1 MKMVFLALVAV
12 TVVMSIVSFLLMRND
27 KNRARRGLRRIPE
40 RTLFLA
46 AICFGAIG
54 GTLGMQVFMH
64 KTNHW
69 NFRSF
74 FPLLMI
80 IQIAILGYLAYKAFA

>member
-1 MKMVFLALVAV
+1 MKMIFFVLAAV

-27 KNRARRGLRRIPE
+27 KIRARRSLRRIPE

-54 GTLGMQVFMH
+54 GTLGMQVYRH

-69 NFRSF
+69 YFKTF

-80 IQIAILGYLAYKAFA
+80 IQIAILGFLAYKSFA